1 MSRKVLL
8 PIPMTLSPTSL
19 EVLVSEGEL
28 HLPGDSTNIPLN
40 WKLIFPLVFGLLM
53 SLNKQTKKGITALGR
68 MIDPDYHEDSGLLT
82 IGLLLHSGGKKG
94 YVWN

>member
-1 MSRKVLL
+1 MF
-8 PIPMTLSPTSL
+8 PIPVTLSPTSL
-19 EVLVSEGEL
+19 EVLVPEGEL

-40 WKLIFPLVFGLLM
+40 WKLILPPPLVFGLLM

-68 MIDPDYHEDSGLLT
+68 RTDPDYHEDSGLLT